1 MKVMRMTG
9 IWIYFDH
16 RVNKY
21 VDGQAVRKK
30 KKRGI
35 KDNFKDER
43 GQRRQ
48 MELT

>member
-30 KKRGI
+30 KREESKIISKMREG
-35 KDNFKDER
+35 KGDR
-43 GQRRQ
+43 WS
-48 MELT
+48 